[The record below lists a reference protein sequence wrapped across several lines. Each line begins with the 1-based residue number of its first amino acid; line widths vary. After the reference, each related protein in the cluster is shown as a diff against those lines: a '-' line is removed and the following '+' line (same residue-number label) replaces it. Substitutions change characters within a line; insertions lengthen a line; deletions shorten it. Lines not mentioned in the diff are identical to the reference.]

1 MTFLP
6 INLGS
11 DIKSLLGT
19 GIFLT
24 IYSHITSILY
34 LSWADTGIIGAPS
47 AIVPRKHKHFLVVLD
62 HNDFFSFILG
72 IMSVRGLCGH
82 DRMLVGFTICNRCLS
97 PLKL

>member
-11 DIKSLLGT
+11 DKKSLLGT

-47 AIVPRKHKHFLVVLD
+47 AIVPRKHKT
-62 HNDFFSFILG
+62 FSCCIRLW
-72 IMSVRGLCGH
+72 
-82 DRMLVGFTICNRCLS
+82 
-97 PLKL
+97 